1 LTLERMKKA
10 LPPADTTS
18 LTVKEGCVTVS
29 GSASHRWI
37 GEFRQWSR
45 LASGFPC
52 WIEKDLV
59 DNDMVELEKL
69 KEKIESKK
77 IFFKGSVYH
86 ASSEQ
91 LETLDDVAG
100 DIKEALRVA
109 KDTGISIHIIVSGH
123 ADQAGSE
130 ETNRRLSRSRTET
143 VVDVLREKGIP
154 SNLLSLEA
162 AGSSQRIS
170 TENTEEGRALNR
182 RVSFQVLIDNDPK
195 SN

>member
-1 LTLERMKKA
+1 
-10 LPPADTTS
+10 
-18 LTVKEGCVTVS
+18 
-29 GSASHRWI
+29 
-37 GEFRQWSR
+37 
-45 LASGFPC
+45 
-52 WIEKDLV
+52 
-59 DNDMVELEKL
+59 MVELERL

-77 IFFKGSVYH
+77 ILFKGSVYH
-86 ASSEQ
+86 TSSEQ

-109 KDTGISIHIIVSGH
+109 KEASIPVSVIVSGH

-130 ETNRRLSRSRTET
+130 ETNRRLSRSRAET
-143 VVDVLREKGIP
+143 VVDVLREKGIT

-182 RVSFQVLIDNDPK
+182 RVSFQVLIDDNR
-195 SN
+195 